1 MKAQLLALM
10 TSVSL
15 FCTNSRVLAG
25 PWSTQPLIGVA
36 AEYASNAEL
45 AAFGTRSET
54 HAAVFVDLPVN
65 YDLDKVH
72 FSVIPRIRYGG
83 ASGYSSLTSNYYH
96 LDASAQFTD
105 EFGSLTYTGAQYRD
119 SSLLY
124 AGELANG
131 IGVRRDTSTADVN
144 WQRAISERLQFQLDA
159 NTARTLYAQN
169 TAQTSLVDYRYS
181 SLSPALGYTV
191 NERDTLRVIGSVGR
205 YKSLN
210 GFTDSDSDNLQLG
223 FDHQLTELW
232 KLTATAGYSK
242 SINRYHYFFRTFSS
256 MQTGGIY
263 SANLSRQS
271 DVLTV
276 SAGATRALT
285 PTGYAF
291 LSRQDTVNASANY
304 NYSER
309 WTFGASAAWQNV
321 ADPVVTGGT
330 SRRRF
335 YNADVSASWRWTE
348 QWTLTLHVSR
358 LGQQYTAQLGRPP
371 VNPTSNDVRFQISRQ
386 FYRTNR

>member
-1 MKAQLLALM
+1 M
-10 TSVSL
+10 TTVSL
-15 FCTNSRVLAG
+15 SWPNSRVLAG

-36 AEYASNAEL
+36 AEYASNPEL
-45 AAFGTRSET
+45 VAFGARSET
-54 HAAVFVDLPVN
+54 HAALFVDLPVN
-65 YDLDKVH
+65 YDLDSVH
-72 FSVIPRIRYGG
+72 FSVIPRVRYGG

-96 LDASAQFTD
+96 LDASAQFTN

-119 SSLLY
+119 SSLFY

-169 TAQTSLVDYRYS
+169 TALAYLVDYRYS
-181 SLSPALGYTV
+181 SVAPAVAYSV
-191 NERDTLRVIGSVGR
+191 NERDTLRLIGSVGR

-210 GFTDSDSDNLQLG
+210 GFTDSNSDNLQLG

-242 SINRYHYFFRTFSS
+242 SINRYHYYFGTFDST
-256 MQTGGIY
+256 QTGGVY

-271 DVLTV
+271 DVFTV
-276 SAGATRALT
+276 TAGATRALT

-291 LSRQDTVNASANY
+291 LSRQDTVNVLANY

-309 WTFGASAAWQNV
+309 WTFGTSATWQNV

-330 SRRRF
+330 NRRRF

-348 QWTLTLHVSR
+348 QWMLTLHVSR
-358 LGQQYTAQLGRPP
+358 LEQQYAAQLGRPP